1 MVYHHFPDFSMAT
14 FLGES
19 IRIEMATSCSCS
31 RRIAFQFTSELPTIL
46 TGKLAA
52 MNCASVG
59 LCLHGAS
66 WKYNPFKSAQSI
78 VLVHTCII
86 WICILIL
93 SITYRHISYHIISYH
108 IISYHI
114 ISHHI
119 ISYHIIYIYIINNI
133 HTPIVDTNYG
143 SDPQTSS
150 QRHLRC
156 SALRKRLTEQAPAE
170 ATGESPPE
178 KPPKVGWLG

>member
-1 MVYHHFPDFSMAT
+1 MNFIPSLWLLPQRRLAARHRSDVMWACPKIGYLTSKSRWIIMVYHHFPDFSMAT

-93 SITYRHISYHIISYH
+93 SITYRHISYHIISY
-108 IISYHI
+108 Y
-114 ISHHI
+114 I
-119 ISYHIIYIYIINNI
+119 ISYHIIYNIY
-133 HTPIVDTNYG
+133 
-143 SDPQTSS
+143 
-150 QRHLRC
+150 
-156 SALRKRLTEQAPAE
+156 K
-170 ATGESPPE
+170 
-178 KPPKVGWLG
+178 